1 MVRKFLGTGGA
12 RWKRECNKQKT
23 STVEVLVSLFDK
35 SCHDQIE
42 I

>member
-1 MVRKFLGTGGA
+1 MVRKFLGNGGS
-12 RWKRECNKQKT
+12 RWKRQCNKSKT
-23 STVEVLVSLFDK
+23 STIEVLVTLFDK

>member
-1 MVRKFLGTGGA
+1 MEEQDEGT
-12 RWKRECNKQKT
+12 NKKT

>member
-1 MVRKFLGTGGA
+1 MKKQDGEACVV
-12 RWKRECNKQKT
+12 NKKT
-23 STVEVLVSLFDK
+23 SSVEVLVFLFDK